1 MFKKNMKKLM
11 YIVLALLLAACEKSI
26 IDEKTGKEIPADADW
41 DAVNGYTF

>member
-1 MFKKNMKKLM
+1 MKKLM

-26 IDEKTGKEIPADADW
+26 IDEKTGQ